1 MRRLLSTIFTLFF
14 TIQSASAMNIDAFL
28 DKHLT
33 PISNF
38 VSDIIFYPVTI
49 GGTSI
54 PLVILWILFGGVF
67 FAFYLRGIA
76 IWGLPESFRILKTPA
91 KKNSD
96 GGGEVS
102 PLQSLMTALSGT
114 IGLGSIAGVAIS
126 ISIGGPGA
134 VFWMFIGAILGMALK
149 FVEAALAI
157 KYRRFNLDGSISG
170 GPMHYMAHGLTRKKM
185 RWLGQPLSV
194 LFAILCIGAGIAG
207 GNMIQINQATNQLVE
222 ATGGATSIL
231 HNFHWVIGLLMAIL
245 VGMIVIG
252 GIKSIVKVTEKI
264 VPLKI
269 FVYLIS
275 ALIVIFVNYKNIPHA
290 AWVIMT
296 EAFKPESVYGG
307 MFVAMIMGLRR
318 SVQTNE
324 AGTGSAPIAYATV
337 KTNEP
342 ISQGFVSLLEP
353 FLTGLMCTLTAFT
366 IVITG
371 VYQSFTGSTSGI
383 EMTSAAIS
391 SVMSFFPKFLAAI
404 VLLYAL
410 STLISWAYYGQK
422 AWNFLFGE
430 GKKRTLTFQFI
441 YCSFIIIGSVMNV
454 KSVINVTDAMMI
466 SMSIPNII
474 AMYIL
479 APEIKEDLK
488 AYCLKHNVGKFVN
501 RDWFKNQKIV
511 KEDAQTV

>member
-207 GNMIQINQATNQLVE
+207 GNMIQINQTAEQIVNV
-222 ATGGATSIL
+222 AGGADG
-231 HNFHWVIGLLMAIL
+231 FMGDKMWL
-245 VGMIVIG
+245 VGLITAVVLGIIVIG
-252 GIKSIVKVTEKI
+252 GIKQIAKVAEKVIPFMCILYVVGGLFVIV
-264 VPLKI
+264 
-269 FVYLIS
+269 
-275 ALIVIFVNYKNIPHA
+275 VNIHHLPHA
-290 AWVIMT
+290 IST
-296 EAFKPESVYGG
+296 ICHEAFHPSAAYGG
-307 MFVAMIMGLRR
+307 FVGVIIAGLRR

-324 AGTGSAPIAYATV
+324 AGTGSAPIAYATAQT
-337 KTNEP
+337 KEP
-342 ISQGFVSLLEP
+342 ISLGFVSLTEP
-353 FLTGLMCTLTAFT
+353 LFTGLICLLTA
-366 IVITG
+366 
-371 VYQSFTGSTSGI
+371 
-383 EMTSAAIS
+383 
-391 SVMSFFPKFLAAI
+391 
-404 VLLYAL
+404 
-410 STLISWAYYGQK
+410 TLIIITNSYVGVEGVNGIQLTSNAFETVFSWFPYVLAVVVVLFAVTTILSWAYYSQK
-422 AWNFLFGE
+422 AWNFLVGE
-430 GKKRTLTFQFI
+430 GKRRTIIFQ
-441 YCSFIIIGSVMNV
+441 IIFCVFTVIGSVLNV
-454 KSVINVTDAMMI
+454 NSVINLTDAMMI
-466 SMSIPNII
+466 GMSIPNII
-474 AMYIL
+474 TMYIL
-479 APEIKEDLK
+479 APEIKKDL
-488 AYCLKHNVGKFVN
+488 AQYCRNHQIGKLIN
-501 RDWFKNQKIV
+501 RDWLKPVLVAN
-511 KEDAQTV
+511 KEEE